1 MHKAILRDEEP
12 HPLYAKA
19 VRYLEYCSLGSLE
32 AVLTEEEMEKILPHH
47 QSNVR
52 QKFDMPKYL
61 KRIEG
66 IEELIHEFDPVG
78 KKIVEDDWMEW
89 LKKTAILLL
98 KKSPNVLL
106 RACSVLAD
114 EYN

>member
-1 MHKAILRDEEP
+1 MF
-12 HPLYAKA
+12 
-19 VRYLEYCSLGSLE
+19 
-32 AVLTEEEMEKILPHH
+32 TEEELERLMPHAP
-47 QSNVR
+47 NNPR

-66 IEELIHEFDPVG
+66 IEELIHEFDPMG

-106 RACSVLAD
+106 RTCSVLAD
-114 EYN
+114 EYNELGL